1 MALNVI
7 SNYAANVA
15 HRYLVDADA
24 AASSSLAKLSS
35 GNRVVSAKDDAASL
49 AIGSRLSAQVQ
60 ALRQASTNS
69 VQATSMLQIADG
81 AMSKVSDILIR
92 MKTLAVQA
100 GSGQLSDTERGML
113 NTEYQS
119 LLSEVDRIANATEFN
134 GVRMVAG
141 NATTATSLNQQVP
154 AKNFIEAADGF
165 QDIKFDSSVTNTSAT
180 TAVFTF
186 TYDSST
192 NVLTATNMTSGT
204 SQGINIGSSAVAVN
218 STQTVT
224 FGNLGLVVDLN
235 SAFNKAAT
243 IVPTSA
249 NTFTS
254 DSTGQIE
261 TTSIALSSI
270 NAAAI
275 ANITT
280 NAISVDASSGG
291 PAVSVLTLGVGTGTM
306 SGTADLSTTGTKS
319 VSLSDGTNTVN
330 VSFNVTTAFTTNDN
344 AASFTV
350 GDLGAVALG
359 TNTVSNTSFSFK
371 LGTGNVANVD
381 TVTITVDPI
390 TSQALGLST
399 STIGT
404 ASAADTASDAITKAL
419 DTLNVGRANIGAAQN
434 RLSFASGNL
443 SITVEN
449 MEAARS
455 NLLDLDIAAEMT
467 NLTSKQIL
475 EQTAIA
481 MLAQANQLPERLLR
495 LFQ

>member
-35 GNRVVSAKDDAASL
+35 GQRVVSAKDDAASL
-49 AIGSRLSAQVQ
+49 AIGSRLNAQVQ
-60 ALRQASTNS
+60 ALRQASTNA

-81 AMSKVSDILIR
+81 AMSKISDILIR

-134 GVRMVAG
+134 GVHMVAG
-141 NATTATSLNQQVP
+141 NATTATSLNNQT
-154 AKNFIEAADGF
+154 AGNNFVEAADGF
-165 QDIKFDSSVTNTSAT
+165 QAINFDSSVTSTSSP

-186 TYDSST
+186 TYDSTSH
-192 NVLTATNMTSGT
+192 VLTATNVTTGT
-204 SQGINIGSSAVAVN
+204 SQGVDIGSSSIPVN
-218 STQTVT
+218 TTQTIT

-235 SAFNKAAT
+235 SAFNKSAN
-243 IVPTSA
+243 IVPTAA
-249 NTFTS
+249 NTFSS
-254 DSTGQIE
+254 DNTGQIE
-261 TTSIALSSI
+261 TTSITLTNI
-270 NAAAI
+270 NAAAV
-275 ANITT
+275 ANVTSNT
-280 NAISVDASSGG
+280 VSVDATTNTA
-291 PAVSVLTLGVGTGTM
+291 AVLSLAAGTNTMTGTV
-306 SGTADLSTTGTKS
+306 DLSTTGTKS
-319 VSLSDGTNTVN
+319 VSLTDGTNSVDL
-330 VSFNVTTAFTTNDN
+330 SFNVTTGFVGADN
-344 AASFTV
+344 AASMTV
-350 GDLGAVALG
+350 GDLGAVVLG

-381 TVTITVDPI
+381 TVTITVDPM
-390 TSQALGLST
+390 TAQSLGLST
-399 STIGT
+399 SSVDSITN
-404 ASAADTASDAITKAL
+404 AEAASDLITTAL
-419 DTLNVGRANIGAAQN
+419 DRLNVGRANIGAAQN
-434 RLSFASGNL
+434 RLNFASGNL

-467 NLTSKQIL
+467 NFTSKQIL
-475 EQTAIA
+475 EQTGIA
-481 MLAQANQLPERLLR
+481 MLAQANQLPEHLLR

>member
-35 GNRVVSAKDDAASL
+35 GQRVVSAKDDAASL
-49 AIGSRLSAQVQ
+49 AIGSRLNAQVQ
-60 ALRQASTNS
+60 ALRQASTNA

-81 AMSKVSDILIR
+81 AMSKISDILIR

-134 GVRMVAG
+134 GVHMVAG
-141 NATTATSLNQQVP
+141 NATTATSLNSQT
-154 AKNFIEAADGF
+154 AGNNFVEAADGF
-165 QDIKFDSSVTNTSAT
+165 QAINFDSSVTSTSSP

-186 TYDSST
+186 TYDSTSH
-192 NVLTATNMTSGT
+192 VLTATNVTTGT
-204 SQGINIGSSAVAVN
+204 SQGVDIGSSSIPVN
-218 STQTVT
+218 TTQTIT

-235 SAFNKAAT
+235 SAFNKSAN
-243 IVPTSA
+243 IVPTAA
-249 NTFTS
+249 NTFSS
-254 DSTGQIE
+254 DNTGQIE
-261 TTSIALSSI
+261 TTSITLTNI
-270 NAAAI
+270 NAAAV
-275 ANITT
+275 ANVTSNT
-280 NAISVDASSGG
+280 VSVDATTNTA
-291 PAVSVLTLGVGTGTM
+291 AVLSLAAGTNTMTGTV
-306 SGTADLSTTGTKS
+306 DLSTTGTKS
-319 VSLSDGTNTVN
+319 VSLTDGTNSVDL
-330 VSFNVTTAFTTNDN
+330 SFNVTTGFVGADN
-344 AASFTV
+344 AASMTV
-350 GDLGAVALG
+350 GDLGAVVLG

-381 TVTITVDPI
+381 TVTITVDPM
-390 TSQALGLST
+390 TAQSLGLST
-399 STIGT
+399 SSVDSITN
-404 ASAADTASDAITKAL
+404 AEAASDLITTAL
-419 DTLNVGRANIGAAQN
+419 DRLNVGRANIGAAQN
-434 RLSFASGNL
+434 RLNFASGNL

-467 NLTSKQIL
+467 NFTSKQIL
-475 EQTAIA
+475 EQTGIA
-481 MLAQANQLPERLLR
+481 MLAQANQLPEHLLR

>member
-1 MALNVI
+1 MSLNMI

-15 HRYLVDADA
+15 HRYLVDVDA

-35 GNRVVSAKDDAASL
+35 GQRVVSAKDDAASL
-49 AIGSRLSAQVQ
+49 AIGSRLNAQVQ
-60 ALRQASTNS
+60 AMRQASTNA

-100 GSGQLSDTERGML
+100 GSGQLSNTERGML

-134 GVRMVAG
+134 GVHMVAG
-141 NATTATSLNQQVP
+141 NATTATSLNQQTP
-154 AKNFIEAADGF
+154 AKNFVEAADGF
-165 QDIKFDSSVTNTSAT
+165 QDVKFDSSVTNTSAT

-186 TYDSST
+186 TYDSSS
-192 NVLTATNMTSGT
+192 NVLTATNLTTGT
-204 SQGINIGSSAVAVN
+204 SQGIDIGTAPIGVN
-218 STQTVT
+218 STETVT

-235 SAFNKAAT
+235 SAFNKSAS
-243 IVPTSA
+243 IVPAAA

-254 DSTGQIE
+254 DSNGQIE
-261 TTSIALSSI
+261 TTSISLTSI

-275 ANITT
+275 ANVTT
-280 NAISVDASSGG
+280 NAVSVDASSGG
-291 PAVSVLTLGVGTGTM
+291 PAVSVLTLNGM
-306 SGTADLSTTGTKS
+306 SGTANLTTTGTKA
-319 VSLSDGTNTVN
+319 VSLTDGTNTV
-330 VSFNVTTAFTTNDN
+330 VLSFNVTTAFTTNDN
-344 AASFTV
+344 AASFTA
-350 GDLGAVALG
+350 GDLGTVALG

-390 TSQALGLST
+390 TAQALGLST
-399 STIGT
+399 STIAT
-404 ASAADTASDAITKAL
+404 ASAADNASDAITNAL
-419 DTLNVGRANIGAAQN
+419 DTLNTGRANIGAAQN
-434 RLSFASGNL
+434 RLGFASGNL
-443 SITVEN
+443 SVTVEN

-467 NLTSKQIL
+467 TFTSKQIL
-475 EQTAIA
+475 EQTGIA
-481 MLAQANQLPERLLR
+481 MLAQANQLPEHLLR